1 MWYLLKSIAGC
12 LQNNPQQIQRIADT
26 LHSMTAEET
35 VVRLEAA
42 PKLNTQM
49 GPMFNSW
56 LRGKF
61 PCSDSMISKY
71 LRYNLTHFNI
81 NRQVTL
87 ALSAILL
94 TAKEQKLV

>member
-1 MWYLLKSIAGC
+1 MWYLLKNIAGC

-56 LRGKF
+56 LRGEF
-61 PCSDSMISKY
+61 PLLGLDD
-71 LRYNLTHFNI
+71 F
-81 NRQVTL
+81 QV
-87 ALSAILL
+87 S
-94 TAKEQKLV
+94 